1 MAAKLI
7 LFPVPIGEGPASL
20 SIPAYNREMLN
31 TCRHF
36 IVEDIRTARRNLKL
50 MGYDT
55 PIDDVTFYELNE
67 HTTELDIVHY
77 LDPIAQDQ
85 NVGLMSE
92 AGLPCIADPGNL
104 ITSMAHR
111 QGIEVVPLVGPGSI
125 FLALMASGFNG
136 QNFAFNGY
144 PPVDRNKILALIKT
158 LEARIH
164 RDSQTHPSSTS
175 APPYSYYTNKR
186 SDKSDQSD
194 KSDPQ

>member
-67 HTTELDIVHY
+67 HTAELDIVHY
-77 LDPIAQDQ
+77 LDPIAQGQ

-92 AGLPCIADPGNL
+92 AGLPC
-104 ITSMAHR
+104 TS
-111 QGIEVVPLVGPGSI
+111 
-125 FLALMASGFNG
+125 
-136 QNFAFNGY
+136 
-144 PPVDRNKILALIKT
+144 KWC
-158 LEARIH
+158 
-164 RDSQTHPSSTS
+164 PS
-175 APPYSYYTNKR
+175 
-186 SDKSDQSD
+186 
-194 KSDPQ
+194 